1 MADLLDY
8 LRQSPAV
15 RTAEGKNRG
24 LVPTS
29 PKVAIYVAFLVP
41 VVGIMWLAGT
51 NGSGWSGAW
60 KGLICA
66 LAPLALGWVVGFLF
80 GLPQIPKGS
89 PGDSKDGVQAY
100 APGGHLEAIS
110 DWLTKI
116 IVGVGLV
123 QWNTFMVKFWGVAEL
138 MSRIFG
144 RDGNLIDGKMIA
156 ACALVYFGLL
166 GLLAGYLTTRL
177 YLASLIVWA
186 DRRLNRP
193 DPSDVEKVNQAHIDQ
208 STGELQE
215 VDPGAAAALVAFP
228 MSSFITPKA
237 LSAWGKAKLFLG
249 DRASAI
255 TALGKAIDLD
265 KKDPT
270 LRRDLAALIKAQ
282 DPVRASQLLFEAAD
296 IKEDPVRL
304 ASRMLVALYKDPPI
318 GFTDVISTLDSR
330 IKTPP
335 YKDSADLHAYL
346 SCAYGQKAAYDL
358 GQQSITKPS
367 TEFTKLK
374 DLAYD
379 HASQAINLGGA
390 TWKPRLAAFLHPQ
403 PGSPDDDLKDFGDDP
418 GFNNLVG

>member
-1 MADLLDY
+1 
-8 LRQSPAV
+8 
-15 RTAEGKNRG
+15 
-24 LVPTS
+24 
-29 PKVAIYVAFLVP
+29 
-41 VVGIMWLAGT
+41 MWLAGT
-51 NGSGWSGAW
+51 NSLVRAGAW
-60 KGLICA
+60 KGLLCA

-80 GLPQIPKGS
+80 GLPQVPKGS
-89 PGDSKDGVQAY
+89 PGDSKDGVQTY

-123 QWNTFMVKFWGVAEL
+123 QWNAFMAKFWGVTEL

-144 RDGNLIDGKMIA
+144 RNENLVDGKLIA

-193 DPSDVEKVNQAHIDQ
+193 DPSDVEKVNQAQIDQ
-208 STGELQE
+208 STGELRD

-265 KKDPT
+265 RKDPT
-270 LRRDLAALIKAQ
+270 IRRDLAALVKAQ
-282 DPVRASQLLFEAAD
+282 DPGRASQLLFEAAD

-304 ASRMLVALYKDPPI
+304 ASRMLVALYKEPPI
-318 GFTDVISTLDSR
+318 GFTDVISTLNSR
-330 IKTPP
+330 IQDPP

-346 SCAYGQKAAYDL
+346 CCAYGQKAAYDL
-358 GQQSITKPS
+358 GQQSITKQS
-367 TEFTKLK
+367 TDFKKLR
-374 DLAYD
+374 DLAFD
-379 HASQAINLGGA
+379 HASQAINLDGA

-403 PGSPDDDLKDFGDDP
+403 PTSSDDDLKIFGDDP
-418 GFNNLVG
+418 EFNNLVGYNA